1 MSARGSITCEETS
14 ATISGAGREM
24 SSSARWYTLI
34 LPQHLSCSLLGNGS
48 LWKKSLLTETC
59 RYYPTNSSATRG
71 GRAAVPAPGQSLMLT
86 SESFCT
92 DLQISHLK
100 PSEEFT
106 ANSHN
111 ILTPAVSNA
120 LTILK
125 ARGKKTYCCNIS
137 WPGGS
142 GCTRNVIYLSNN
154 NGVTKRFFGID
165 DQLGKVDGLR
175 ITRGH

>member
-1 MSARGSITCEETS
+1 M
-14 ATISGAGREM
+14 
-24 SSSARWYTLI
+24 I
-34 LPQHLSCSLLGNGS
+34 LPQHLSCSLLENGS
-48 LWKKSLLTETC
+48 LWKKNLLTETL
-59 RYYPTNSSATRG
+59 RSYPTDASVMSG
-71 GRAAVPAPGQSLMLT
+71 GRAAVPATVQSLML
-86 SESFCT
+86 SVFLHRSIK
-92 DLQISHLK
+92 ISHLK

-106 ANSHN
+106 ANSPN

-125 ARGKKTYCCNIS
+125 ARGKKTYCYSIS
-137 WPGGS
+137 WSGGS

-154 NGVTKRFFGID
+154 NGGTKRFFGID